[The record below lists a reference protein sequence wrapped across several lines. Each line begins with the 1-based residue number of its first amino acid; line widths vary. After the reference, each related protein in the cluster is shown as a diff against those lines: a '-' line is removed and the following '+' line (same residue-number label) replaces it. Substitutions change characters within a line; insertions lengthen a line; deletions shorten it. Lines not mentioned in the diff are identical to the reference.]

1 MYILRFTFIA
11 AILFVFVLCSPVE
24 AAKHI
29 IVIYD
34 ESVSMVSLN
43 IGGIKKIFMNS
54 EDINRVNDYLTDILF
69 KDPSQPLRN
78 TNKDSYIKECDPAYA
93 GKPLYESG
101 DILTYATYTDI
112 RHEKITRKQVQR
124 GEFRRQLPAKF
135 TGQVSYLIRAEVEVY
150 DQLYRVEDDKTYWV
164 FVTDG
169 DVDNSGKS
177 DPGIAD
183 VLKRDVAI
191 EDEYDDPM
199 IIGIL
204 VKNHVRIQ
212 VRQIKKRREIEKVFI
227 ANRTALTAPVKK
239 IQLSKDTHGQF
250 MSETLIIDTE
260 NDNKTKFKLNSVNVE
275 IYDKNE
281 TPLQIA
287 NADNDVDVLKVT
299 PVSLHGHSPPYE
311 FQISLPA
318 NPEIAATGNALKLK
332 VSYNYN
338 GKEKS
343 YLMPLTQYET
353 VIKSIFVTDPEKPN
367 QQENRLILRFSEN
380 AYHTTLVIQSE
391 SPNKNAFRIENIR
404 CHIEYKDERKL
415 CDVSVKT
422 IPEKLDEPFQI
433 VVSKVK
439 NFDLYGN
446 KLVLNIDYNY
456 EGTTESETIKFDYD
470 RSGDSSRF
478 PIMILFIL
486 GCSVLTL
493 LVFAAIHV
501 FKKLFGREKI
511 EYQIMLGEVE
521 QEGMQPDDMHFFTLK
536 DGETLSFGVGTTDGA
551 YFNLGSPAVLRCKHG
566 EFQIFKDYDDE
577 NGRIVMSGQ
586 TFTLTR
592 DEGDVIHIY
601 FGIEDDEQQSQLESD
616 YIIDEDDDYLLGN

>member
-1 MYILRFTFIA
+1 MGILRFTSIV
-11 AILFVFVLCSPVE
+11 AILFVFALCSPVE

-29 IVIYD
+29 VVIYD

-43 IGGIKKIFMNS
+43 IRGTKEIFMNS

-69 KDPSQPLRN
+69 KDVSQPLRN
-78 TNKDSYIKECDPAYA
+78 TDKDLYIKECAAAYA

-101 DILTYATYTDI
+101 DIITFATYTDI

-124 GEFRRQLPAKF
+124 GEFRRQLPTKF

-150 DQLYRVEDDKTYWV
+150 DQLYRVDDDKTYWV

-177 DPGIAD
+177 DPRIAD
-183 VLKRDVAI
+183 VLKRDAAI

-204 VKNHVRIQ
+204 VNNHVRIQ
-212 VRQIKKRREIEKVFI
+212 VRQIKKRENIEDIFI
-227 ANRTALTAPVKK
+227 ANRTAPTDLVKK
-239 IQLSKDTHGQF
+239 IQLSKDEAGQF

-260 NDNKTKFKLNSVNVE
+260 GSDKTKFKLNSVNVE
-275 IYDKNE
+275 IFDKFDK
-281 TPLQIA
+281 PFHIA
-287 NADNDVDVLKVT
+287 NDDSGFDVLKVP

-318 NPEIAATGNALKLK
+318 NPEIAATGNGLKLK

-353 VIKSIFVTDPEKPN
+353 VIKSVFVTDPEKPN
-367 QQENRLILRFSEN
+367 RQENRLILRFSEN

-391 SPNKNAFRIENIR
+391 SPNKDAFRIENIR
-404 CHIEYKDERKL
+404 AHIEYKDERKL

-433 VVSKVK
+433 MVSKVK
-439 NFDLYGN
+439 NLDFHGN
-446 KLVLNIDYNY
+446 KLVLNIDYSY
-456 EGTTESETIKFDYD
+456 AGTTESKTIKFDYD
-470 RSGDSSRF
+470 RSGDSSGF
-478 PIMILFIL
+478 LIVIMFIL

-493 LVFAAIHV
+493 LVFAAVHV
-501 FKKLFGREKI
+501 FKKLFGGGKT

-521 QEGMQPDDMHFFTLK
+521 QEGMQPDDMHFFTLQ

-551 YFNLGSPAVLRCKHG
+551 YFNLGSSAVLRCKHG
-566 EFQIFKDYDDE
+566 EFQICKDYDDE
-577 NGRIVMSGQ
+577 NGQIVMSGQ

-592 DEGDVIHIY
+592 DEGNVIHIY
-601 FGIEDDEQQSQLESD
+601 FGIEDDKQQSQSESG